1 MKCEENK
8 VQQELLNSCVYSIL
22 DRDVQ
27 LRIQNMDVQFRG
39 HKLENYKLMVEFT
52 IFYYSSAIKNYRT
65 EIFLAEASY
74 TDDLEIEIRY
84 QKLPEDLV
92 KNAPHIL
99 H

>member
-1 MKCEENK
+1 MRCEENK
-8 VQQELLNSCVYSIL
+8 VQQELLNSCVYSIF
-22 DRDVQ
+22 DRDIP
-27 LRIQNMDVQFRG
+27 LRIQNMDIQFRG
-39 HKLENYKLMVEFT
+39 HKLDNYKLMVEFT
-52 IFYYSSAIKNYRT
+52 IFYYSSAIDNYRT

>member
-8 VQQELLNSCVYSIL
+8 VQQELLNSCIYSIL

-39 HKLENYKLMVEFT
+39 HKPENYKLMVEFT

-65 EIFLAEASY
+65 EVFLAEASY
-74 TDDLEIEIRY
+74 TDEMEVEVRY
-84 QKLPEDLV
+84 QKLPRDLV
-92 KNAPHIL
+92 RGTFHVL